1 MMQSE
6 RRNRA
11 APEPW
16 EQIMVRIFLRS
27 ILFGGIAM
35 TAMPEVS
42 VAGMTQDLSDCTAAD
57 RKTSAAACTRV
68 MNSGRLPKNQYY
80 IGYYNRAW
88 SHFSQGEYDKSVAD
102 FDASLSHNSTYA
114 DTYYSRAVAWHER
127 GEREK
132 SLADLD
138 KYLDLKGEVSVA
150 YFKRAHMFRRR
161 GELER
166 AYTEVRRA
174 ADLDAKDQKVQVLR
188 ALILSD
194 KGEQRWAREDVDKV
208 LAAKPDDAGA
218 LYARALISYRENELA
233 KAADDAE
240 TAIKQKK
247 DFTAAHT
254 LLGRIREQ
262 QGDKAVARAS
272 FQRALDIPSKS
283 VDQQAAREEARE
295 RMAALGGE
303 TVERVAEKSPS
314 RANPSRTGPS
324 DCRRFLPSAGVTV
337 TVDCPK

>member
-1 MMQSE
+1 
-6 RRNRA
+6 
-11 APEPW
+11 
-16 EQIMVRIFLRS
+16 
-27 ILFGGIAM
+27 
-35 TAMPEVS
+35 
-42 VAGMTQDLSDCTAAD
+42 
-57 RKTSAAACTRV
+57 
-68 MNSGRLPKNQYY
+68 MNSGRLPENQFY

-88 SHFSQGEYDKSVAD
+88 AHFSQGNYDKSLAD
-102 FDASLSHNSTYA
+102 FDKSLSYNSTYA
-114 DTYYSRAVAWHER
+114 DTYYSRAVVQHELGDR
-127 GEREK
+127 TK

-150 YFKRAHMFRRR
+150 YFKRAHLFRRR
-161 GELER
+161 GDLER

-174 ADLDAKDQKVQVLR
+174 ADLDPNDRKVQVLR

-240 TAIKQKK
+240 TRHKAEEGLHGR
-247 DFTAAHT
+247 HT

-272 FQRALDIPSKS
+272 FERALDIPSKS
-283 VDQQAAREEARE
+283 VDAQAAREEARE
-295 RMAALGGE
+295 RIAALAGE
-303 TVERVAEKSPS
+303 PVERVAQASGS
-314 RANPSRTGPS
+314 RSGPS

-337 TVDCPK
+337 VVDCPK